1 VQTTHRRLSILKI
14 ASGDE
19 VAVKPASHFFH
30 VAWPYAPEMGCKPLI
45 QAGQASFNQ
54 WNADDADWADFR

>member
-1 VQTTHRRLSILKI
+1 M
-14 ASGDE
+14 
-19 VAVKPASHFFH
+19 AVKPASHFFH